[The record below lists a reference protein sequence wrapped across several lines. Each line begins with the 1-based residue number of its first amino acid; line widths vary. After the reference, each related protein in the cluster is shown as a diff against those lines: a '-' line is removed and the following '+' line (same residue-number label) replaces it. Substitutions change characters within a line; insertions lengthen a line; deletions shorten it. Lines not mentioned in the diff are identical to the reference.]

1 MFLLGLINFL
11 PFSKFPRLFS
21 VTVSEAAVLKYS
33 KKKMLLKT
41 LQNLQGNRLRVSFY
55 YKLHASELFKIVH
68 EVDALL
74 VSNWQRN
81 TLLAMVNR
89 LWSYHSEILRVEIS
103 KKLLIQQ
110 KNTKTFYF
118 QVVTSR

>member
-1 MFLLGLINFL
+1 MINFL

-74 VSNWQRN
+74 ASNWQRN

>member
-1 MFLLGLINFL
+1 
-11 PFSKFPRLFS
+11 
-21 VTVSEAAVLKYS
+21 
-33 KKKMLLKT
+33 MLLKT

-103 KKLLIQQ
+103 KKTANSAKKYQNFLFSSGDISLSVAQ
-110 KNTKTFYF
+110 NTIIHSIF
-118 QVVTSR
+118 